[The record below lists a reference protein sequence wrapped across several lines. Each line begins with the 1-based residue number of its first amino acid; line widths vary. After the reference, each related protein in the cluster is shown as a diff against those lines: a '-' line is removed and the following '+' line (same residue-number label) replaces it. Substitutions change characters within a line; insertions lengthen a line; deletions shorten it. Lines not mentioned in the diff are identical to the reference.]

1 MSDMLH
7 QIKSGTWL
15 HLIDMFEKL
24 ICHICNSRQEANHYL
39 DEIDK
44 RITLIPKYPGLKTF
58 PNGIRNLK
66 NITAG
71 EYAQIMKV
79 SESINL

>member
-1 MSDMLH
+1 MLH

-15 HLIDMFEKL
+15 HLMEMFEKL
-24 ICHICNSRQEANHYL
+24 IHHIYTNTHEANLYL

-44 RITLIPKYPGLKTF
+44 RIALIPRFPGLKTF
-58 PNGIRNLK
+58 SNGIRNLN
-66 NITAG
+66 NITAN

-79 SESINL
+79 SRFFFFFL